1 MLTLYRRHIV
11 TCPHRLRRFRRC
23 RCPIWVEGTLR
34 GEKIRKSLDLN
45 AWEAASDLVREWEAS
60 GEIGV
65 VKPEVPTLAEAV
77 AKFLA
82 DAKARHLSWDTVR
95 KYELLLE
102 RRLVPWADSQGF
114 RLLKQLDVDRVRVFR
129 NSWSD
134 GPSTAAK
141 NLERLRAFMR
151 FCQAARWVRDNP
163 ALALKPPKVTSPPTM
178 PFTLDEMRKILDA
191 CEKYRGRKAW
201 VRAFV
206 LTMRYSGL
214 RIGDTATL
222 RRDRLKGNKLLLY
235 QAKTGTPVYVPV
247 PDVVVEALGKLDG
260 DGDCFFWTT
269 GRGTVRTITANWERY
284 LSRVFE
290 LSGVSDAHSHRFRD
304 TFAVELLLGGVSIEQ
319 VSILLGHA
327 TVRITERHYAPW
339 VKARQEQLEI
349 SVQKAWNDVPPSA

>member
-1 MLTLYRRHIV
+1 
-11 TCPHRLRRFRRC
+11 
-23 RCPIWVEGTLR
+23 VEGTLR
-34 GEKIRKSLDLN
+34 GEKIRRSLDLT
-45 AWEAASDLVREWEAS
+45 AWEAASDLVLEWEAA

-82 DAKARHLSWDTVR
+82 DARARHLSWDTIR
-95 KYELLLE
+95 KYEYLLE
-102 RRLVPWADSQGF
+102 RRLIPWAESQGY
-114 RLLKQLDVDRVRVFR
+114 RLLKQLDVDRVRHFR

-134 GPSTAAK
+134 GSSTAAK
-141 NLERLRAFMR
+141 NLERLRAFLR
-151 FCQAARWVRDNP
+151 FCQAARWIKENP

-178 PFTLDEMRKILDA
+178 PFTRDEMTKILDA
-191 CEKYRGRKAW
+191 CEKYRGRKER

-222 RRDRLKGNKLLLY
+222 KRDRLHGNKILLY
-235 QAKTGTPVYVPV
+235 QAKTGTPVYVPI
-247 PDVVVEALGKLDG
+247 PDFVAEALRKLDD
-260 DGDCFFWTT
+260 DGEYFFWTT

-290 LSGVSDAHSHRFRD
+290 LSGVANAHSHRFRD
-304 TFAVELLLGGVSIEQ
+304 TFAVELLLGGVPIEQ

-327 TVRITERHYAPW
+327 AVRITERHYAPW
-339 VKARQEQLEI
+339 VKARQEQLEV
-349 SVQKAWNDVPPSA
+349 SVQRAWTDTARSA